1 MKKHLFS
8 LALLFGLSSSIV
20 GTSFAADLRQDDGRQ
35 RRQGREQ
42 RQDRRQDHD
51 RRGKFSAQERQ
62 RRTDELA
69 KELDLSKKQKSKIEK
84 IFQDQQQQMQA
95 LRGRSGQDRGQQMS
109 EFKRIRENTD
119 KQLKDALSKKQYAQ
133 LEAKRQERMRQMSNR
148 RDRQQDHQGT
158 DRRGFGGR
166 S

>member
-8 LALLFGLSSSIV
+8 LALLFGFSASIV
-20 GTSFAADLRQDDGRQ
+20 GTSLAADLRQDDGRQ

-51 RRGKFSAQERQ
+51 RRGQLSAQERQ

-69 KELDLSKKQKSKIEK
+69 KELDLSKKQKSKVEK
-84 IFQDQQQQMQA
+84 IFQEQQQQMQA
-95 LRGRSGQDRGQQMS
+95 LRGRSGQDRSQQMS

-133 LEAKRQERMRQMSNR
+133 LEAKRQERMRQLNSR
-148 RDRQQDHQGT
+148 HDQRQDRPGA